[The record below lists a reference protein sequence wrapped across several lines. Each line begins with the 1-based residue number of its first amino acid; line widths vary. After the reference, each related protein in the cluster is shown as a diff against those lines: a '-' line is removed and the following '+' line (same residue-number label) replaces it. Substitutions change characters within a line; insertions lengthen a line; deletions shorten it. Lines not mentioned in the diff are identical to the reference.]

1 VPKGALLKG
10 KRMPNENVFV
20 LKWSR
25 RTLLERD
32 GRLLTP
38 ELHDDLWPEGH
49 TYVRRL
55 YRTKWLQFRLNDKE
69 DDIEIIR
76 PKGPLSQK
84 GYESGEAFCSL
95 GPGYFQN
102 HAMTPPVPEDASCT
116 TWMACDTFDSA
127 PGDKYI
133 HGTITPVA
141 FTWNTETGLY
151 EWTRTG
157 SIHSIEGQ
165 MIGEASISRFGDS
178 WIVAARCY
186 KTSASTAWYRSDD
199 LFAGLGEPVI
209 IEKGRRWQC
218 PRHSYKCA
226 NGQLRIFLNNRE
238 WSPYFDRRNPL
249 YAVDVDPV
257 TFEYTERQ
265 VVCDARIEGF
275 PFDAPCL
282 DMSKLCPNQGNR
294 QLIHFRLVD
303 RFMTSVED
311 FEGSDEARAD
321 MMAKAGI
328 HYAEIVY
335 EGDIPD
341 PWDFGA

>member
-1 VPKGALLKG
+1 
-10 KRMPNENVFV
+10 
-20 LKWSR
+20 
-25 RTLLERD
+25 
-32 GRLLTP
+32 
-38 ELHDDLWPEGH
+38 
-49 TYVRRL
+49 
-55 YRTKWLQFRLNDKE
+55 
-69 DDIEIIR
+69 
-76 PKGPLSQK
+76 
-84 GYESGEAFCSL
+84 
-95 GPGYFQN
+95 
-102 HAMTPPVPEDASCT
+102 
-116 TWMACDTFDSA
+116 MACDTFDSA